1 MDDIQNWRYE
11 QEQEFQRF
19 GSAANDAGIDPAFRQ
34 ALEEKGIDV
43 IITGESNE

>member
-19 GSAANDAGIDPAFRQ
+19 GSYSAAIFLIPICISFDTD
-34 ALEEKGIDV
+34 EKRR
-43 IITGESNE
+43 